1 MKHIPLLFLLLALGC
16 ADTEENASTN
26 LRKGDEFYNKGEYE
40 IAEYY
45 YDKIPEE
52 SVLKKA
58 VARRIEEIN
67 KIKID
72 PSLDKH
78 STKKKEGVFITNH
91 TFELGTMGLLPLHKM
106 TIVNNTDKNLQFCE
120 LEFVYYDAA
129 GKEVERLSTVATT
142 GVQKQSQK
150 SFEKITPGVVK
161 QKFSKANVIL
171 AKPVFF

>member
-1 MKHIPLLFLLLALGC
+1 MKNIPLLFLLLAIGC
-16 ADTEENASTN
+16 TDTEENASTN
-26 LRKGDEFYNKGEYE
+26 LRKGDEFFNKGQYE

-52 SVLKKA
+52 SVLRKT
-58 VARRIEEIN
+58 VERRIDEIN

-78 STKKKEGVFITNH
+78 STRKKEGVFITNH
-91 TFELGTMGLLPLHKM
+91 SFELGTMGLLPLHKM

-120 LEFVYYDAA
+120 LEFIYYDAA
-129 GKEVERLSTVATT
+129 GTEVERLTTTATT
-142 GVQKQSQK
+142 GVQKQSSR

-161 QKFSKANVIL
+161 QKFAKANVIL
-171 AKPVFF
+171 TKPVFF